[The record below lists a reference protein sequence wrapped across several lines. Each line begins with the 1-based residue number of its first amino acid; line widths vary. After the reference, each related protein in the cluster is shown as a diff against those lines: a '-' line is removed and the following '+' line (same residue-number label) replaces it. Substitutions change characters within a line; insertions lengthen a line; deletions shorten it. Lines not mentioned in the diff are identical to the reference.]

1 MISEQ
6 RELIK
11 NTLVEKK
18 GYAYICGDA
27 KNMARDVEELL
38 KEILAEAKGGTKHKE
53 GEAECK
59 SRYHSTQCFKAD
71 ECVLS
76 RQNAQGTQPPLAR
89 CLELVV

>member
-59 SRYHSTQCFKAD
+59 QRYPSRSVTQLTKVFSLDKMLKERNRLLLD
-71 ECVLS
+71 VWS
-76 RQNAQGTQPPLAR
+76 
-89 CLELVV
+89 